1 MHEKTSVAY
10 TVLVNVQLQEI
21 HPDSS
26 LQIGFIGTRL
36 TPGQMHTC
44 AEAPSEGKNLQGQ
57 TQ

>member
-1 MHEKTSVAY
+1 VHEKTSVAH

-21 HPDSS
+21 HPDSF

-36 TPGQMHTC
+36 TPGQMHTAYLC
-44 AEAPSEGKNLQGQ
+44 WR